1 MCTREHAGMSACMHA
16 CVCVGACVFMYMWIS
31 MYVHVCVN
39 VYMYMYGY
47 IYMHIY
53 MYVYGWAVSQVYMRK
68 HLWFRCYGVS
78 GACLCTTLR
87 CSIVIHYEVMR
98 WNTLQ
103 YHITSSALRVCM
115 SAVYMQY
122 TLQIP
127 RTNSER
133 HSSFSSLC
141 NTHCTTPQHVALH
154 CNTLHRNRC
163 TPAFTFLRNVNPLC
177 HTLHH
182 TATRRIPLQHTAPQQ
197 VYNGI
202 HLPPYCQHFTCHHTE
217 CNGTHLSP

>member
-1 MCTREHAGMSACMHA
+1 MCTREHAGMSTCMHA
-16 CVCVGACVFMYMWIS
+16 CVCVGACVFMYIWIS

-39 VYMYMYGY
+39 VYMYIYGY

-53 MYVYGWAVSQVYMRK
+53 IYIYLYGWAVFQVYMRK
-68 HLWFRCYGVS
+68 HLWFRCHGVS
-78 GACLCTTLR
+78 GACMCTTLR
-87 CSIVIHYEVMR
+87 CSIVIHYDVIR

-103 YHITSSALRVCM
+103 FHITSSAVRMCM

-127 RTNSER
+127 RTNSQQ
-133 HSSFSSLC
+133 HSSFSSPY
-141 NTHCTTPQHVALH
+141 NTHCTTLQHVALH

-163 TPAFTFLRNVNPLC
+163 TPAFTFLRIVNPLY

-182 TATRRIPLQHTAPQQ
+182 TATRCITLQHTAPQQ

-202 HLPPYCQHFTCHHTE
+202 HLPPYC
-217 CNGTHLSP
+217 